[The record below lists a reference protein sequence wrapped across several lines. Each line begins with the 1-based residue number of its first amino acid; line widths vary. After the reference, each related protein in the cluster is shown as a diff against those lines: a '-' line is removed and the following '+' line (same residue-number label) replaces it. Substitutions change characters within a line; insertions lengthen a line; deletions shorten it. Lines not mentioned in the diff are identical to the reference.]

1 MSVSDQFNV
10 NAPSENE
17 AEISLADIVQFIQE
31 SWKLLLGAGILG
43 ALLGLGGSFAFANYK
58 AELLLQNNGGF
69 DIISWRSTE
78 KILPNL
84 AAEMLEKKAVP
95 DNQVA
100 LYRKISSPAWWSKNV
115 RVNYALTK
123 KEAKDLAA
131 MSKDLD
137 SAAASI
143 LSFAITASAPSE
155 AKALNEVREVAQF
168 LGNGAANIAIK
179 NLLNDYES
187 KSIAQ
192 AASVQ
197 QKISA
202 TEIELAYLRER
213 AKNLELLQKR
223 YPSAAN
229 VTQQVVDPK
238 DTGAKY
244 LPLTTQI
251 IAINSDINANKEGL
265 ERLNDQLNQ
274 VKTYKV
280 FLEDA
285 APLMV
290 GRYDGIDM
298 VKNFLAVEEKLRAKT
313 PPGDIK
319 ALQNLDAIRAQFL
332 NIEVSFRNRLLQ
344 NTAPTV
350 GGSGGMLK
358 NVAIGSLIA
367 GFLMLAF
374 LLGRKVLRT
383 LKSPAKS

>member
-1 MSVSDQFNV
+1 M
-10 NAPSENE
+10 ENSQPIE
-17 AEISLADIVQFIQE
+17 TPEQEVSLADIVEFIQE
-31 SWKLLLGAGILG
+31 NWKLLLGAGIVG
-43 ALLGLGGSFAFANYK
+43 AVIGLGGWFALANYK

-78 KILPNL
+78 RIIPNL

-95 DNQVA
+95 DNQA
-100 LYRKISSPAWWSKNV
+100 PLYRKISSPDWWSKNV
-115 RVNYALTK
+115 QVNYALTK

-155 AKALNEVREVAQF
+155 ARALNEVREVAQF
-168 LGNGAANIAIK
+168 LGNGAAYIAIK

-187 KSIAQ
+187 KSLAQ
-192 AASVQ
+192 VASVQ

-223 YPSAAN
+223 YPSATN
-229 VTQQVVDPK
+229 ITQQVVDPK

-280 FLEDA
+280 FLEGA

-290 GRYDGIDM
+290 GRYDGIGM
-298 VKNFLAVEEKLRAKT
+298 VKDFLAVEEKLRAKT

-350 GGSGGMLK
+350 GKSGSMLK
-358 NVAIGSLIA
+358 NAAIGSLIA

-374 LLGRKVLRT
+374 LLGRKLHSN
-383 LKSPAKS
+383 LKSPTVS